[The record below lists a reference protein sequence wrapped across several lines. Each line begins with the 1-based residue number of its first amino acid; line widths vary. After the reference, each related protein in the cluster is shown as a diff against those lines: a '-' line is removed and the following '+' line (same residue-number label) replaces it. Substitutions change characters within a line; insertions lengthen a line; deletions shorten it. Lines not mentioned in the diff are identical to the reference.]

1 MRHALF
7 VPYAGGTSLRRP
19 YTAVPCMIPC
29 PACWHHST
37 GQEKRPLLAPN
48 LRNAKREALLG
59 EQWRALTKA
68 EKALYKVE
76 EAPQTAAMAPGSS
89 NSPSVAAAIQP
100 VTIRRVDNPSAA
112 RRSASE
118 AAAPGIKAA
127 DADAAAS
134 GDRWSMYWNAKRAQ
148 R

>member
-76 EAPQTAAMAPGSS
+76 FVSH
-89 NSPSVAAAIQP
+89 
-100 VTIRRVDNPSAA
+100 
-112 RRSASE
+112 
-118 AAAPGIKAA
+118 
-127 DADAAAS
+127 
-134 GDRWSMYWNAKRAQ
+134 
-148 R
+148 